1 MGAELGW
8 FLGGLVLLLLGGD
21 SMVKGLA
28 GFAQH
33 FGASAARTGLF
44 LLAFATSVPELA
56 VNGYAVYAG
65 QPELALGNA
74 VGSNIINLGLTLGA
88 AALAAPMLVRMRLVA
103 TQLVLL
109 LVAGGAVLFF
119 GLDGTLAR
127 WEGAVLVAGFAGVLA
142 LVARRGKDED
152 TAVLAELADHA
163 ETAPGL
169 SRNLMRI
176 AVAAAVLVFGGYGIV
191 RAAPTVGAALGFGPL
206 LTGLLPVAIGTALPE
221 VVLAVFAARAGHGN
235 VVAGTVLGASLFNFL
250 VVLGG
255 MALLAPVAVP
265 ASFVTIEVPAA
276 MALTLALYPL
286 LGGDLK
292 LSRREGGFLVLL
304 FAAWVAYELATVWG

>member
-21 SMVKGLA
+21 SMVKGASGL
-28 GFAQH
+28 AQH
-33 FGASAARTGLF
+33 FGASAARTGLY
-44 LLAFATSVPELA
+44 LLAFATAVPELA

-74 VGSNIINLGLTLGA
+74 VGSNLVNLGLTLGL
-88 AALAAPMLVRMRLVA
+88 AALAAPLLVRMRLVA
-103 TQLVLL
+103 VQLVLL

-127 WEGAVLVAGFAGVLA
+127 WEGAVLLAGFVLL
-142 LVARRGKDED
+142 LVAFAYRARDED
-152 TAVLAELADHA
+152 PAIHAELAEFA
-163 ETAPGL
+163 ATAPGL
-169 SRNLMRI
+169 SRNVVRVAI
-176 AVAAAVLVFGGYGIV
+176 AAAVLGLGAYAVV
-191 RAAPTVGAALGFGPL
+191 RSAPALGAAIGFGPL

-221 VVLAVFAARAGHGN
+221 IVLAVFAARAGQGN
-235 VVAGTVLGASLFNFL
+235 VVAGSVLGASLCNFL

-255 MALLAPVAVP
+255 MALLSPVAVP
-265 ASFVTIEVPAA
+265 ASFVGIEVPAA

-286 LGGDLK
+286 LGGDLR
-292 LSRREGGFLVLL
+292 LSRREGGVLVFL
-304 FAAWVAYELATVWG
+304 FALWVGYELVTVWG

>member
-1 MGAELGW
+1 MGEWGW